1 MSMNKEWH
9 MKYQYLLMEIT
20 FAMRAIC
27 NGNDN
32 EFVAKLHRNKISER
46 AAQLVNL
53 QDHSI

>member
-20 FAMRAIC
+20 FAMQALR
-27 NGNDN
+27 NGNNN
-32 EFVAKLHRNKISER
+32 EFVTKLHRNRISER

-53 QDHSI
+53 QDQSI